1 MRPRAPARLS
11 PRALPHP
18 GGEAAVLAALS
29 ASSAALD
36 REFRVL
42 YATVIR
48 ALMSG
53 GVRRPLEELMNFE
66 GSQLDDD
73 VLTGAP

>member
-1 MRPRAPARLS
+1 M
-11 PRALPHP
+11 
-18 GGEAAVLAALS
+18 LAALS

-73 VLTGAP
+73 VLAGAP